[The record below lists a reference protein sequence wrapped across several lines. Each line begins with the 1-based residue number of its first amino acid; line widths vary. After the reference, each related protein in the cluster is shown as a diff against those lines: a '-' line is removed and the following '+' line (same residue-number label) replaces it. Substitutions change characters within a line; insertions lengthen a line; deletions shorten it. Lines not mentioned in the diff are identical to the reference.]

1 MTRESERL
9 AYRVK
14 ILPKQLE
21 AARAKL
27 RRLEAEA
34 RRYGFFDL
42 LDATEAASGT
52 TLSGPAPLGRSG
64 AAHNPPVRG
73 AIGGER

>member
-1 MTRESERL
+1 MTRDTDRL
-9 AYRVK
+9 AYRISV
-14 ILPKQLE
+14 LPKQLE

-42 LDATEAASGT
+42 LDAAEAAAGS